1 MEVKLKYAR
10 VQNAGDLIN
19 ENIIRDIFHMQMEEA
34 DAWQANLS
42 AIGSGLGRFQH
53 ETTLKRKAKDLIRS
67 GFKPLHIWGTGF
79 INYPAENDPPF
90 FRRCVFHAV
99 RGELTRRRLE
109 KIYKKNMDIPTCDAG
124 LLAPELMQG
133 ETFDKRYELGV
144 IPHCKEQDEP
154 EFAALVQ
161 EHENSLLIDI
171 TLPPVEVLR
180 QIAQCKLILSSSLHG
195 LIFSDALRVPSYH
208 IVVTDKLRGDGYKF
222 DDYYSCFGV
231 EHRFCNLRTQKLP
244 PLESLYEQYAITDA
258 QIKEKQRQ
266 LHESFPF
273 K

>member
-1 MEVKLKYAR
+1 M
-10 VQNAGDLIN
+10 
-19 ENIIRDIFHMQMEEA
+19 
-34 DAWQANLS
+34 
-42 AIGSGLGRFQH
+42 
-53 ETTLKRKAKDLIRS
+53 
-67 GFKPLHIWGTGF
+67 
-79 INYPAENDPPF
+79 
-90 FRRCVFHAV
+90 
-99 RGELTRRRLE
+99 
-109 KIYKKNMDIPTCDAG
+109 
-124 LLAPELMQG
+124 
-133 ETFDKRYELGV
+133 

-231 EHRFCNLRTQKLP
+231 EHRFCNLQTQKLP
-244 PLESLYEQYAITDA
+244 PLESLYDQYAITDA